1 MRPTRAEQI
10 LGGKRRSILDVA
22 EKLEN
27 GTILVNVDR
36 FGDFAP
42 DTRIARR
49 QLFWKA
55 RKYAADLVPVS
66 FNALRR
72 PSIYKDSIELI
83 QRKGREC
90 VFKAEGGD
98 RKTHYYL
105 SGFDRNEPRPLY
117 FLSELPREVTGIKD
131 AREALKPPSVVSAQ
145 KMGRLVYRQGDMFAI
160 PTKITT
166 EEILK
171 RGGIIEDRETDRR
184 FFPRNI
190 KARKIYGTAH
200 TATRVA
206 LMPDGTCLA
215 WGYLYH
221 EPRLVGRIRRDH
233 RPCRLRPRRWH
244 LVARNTV
251 PVVKRDQP
259 REAVPTIGRVRRI
272 RVQDDIDF
280 LIQQMTQPGPRP
292 W

>member
-1 MRPTRAEQI
+1 MTRAAVVTI
-10 LGGKRRSILDVA
+10 LRGERGHILDIA
-22 EKLEN
+22 ERLEN
-27 GTILVNVDR
+27 DTILVNVDR
-36 FGDFAP
+36 FGDPAP
-42 DTRIARR
+42 DTRITRR
-49 QLFWKA
+49 LLFWKA
-55 RKYAADLVPVS
+55 RKYKAKLVPVS
-66 FNALRR
+66 FRALNR
-72 PSIYKDSIELI
+72 PSIYKDSIELVE
-83 QRKGREC
+83 RKRREC
-90 VFKAEGGD
+90 VFKAEGID

-131 AREALKPPSVVSAQ
+131 AREALKPPSVVSAES
-145 KMGRLVYRQGDMFAI
+145 MGRLVYRQGDMFAI

-171 RGGIIEDRETDRR
+171 RGGIIEDRVTDRR
-184 FFPRNI
+184 LFPTKI

-215 WGYLYH
+215 WGRLYH

-251 PVVKRDQP
+251 PVVKRDRP
-259 REAVPTIGRVRRI
+259 REAVSTRRRI
-272 RVQDDIDF
+272 MLDDIDRMIRR
-280 LIQQMTQPGPRP
+280 LDP